1 MASLSH
7 IISASPP
14 TATFLRLPLLREPR
28 FKPSVISPK
37 PIAFPGRG
45 LGSFGV
51 SYRRNVGLGFACNAV
66 EREDWMGES
75 AIPDQMKHLAKEAPD
90 PPNKWLLFSGFALL
104 LYTWRAI
111 LWELSKYGSVLL
123 SVANIILDPIKLLL
137 RIPMLLLSAIY
148 TFVLYTFQTICFY
161 TPVPEL
167 TRVIF
172 FSSIVLSIGGAVST
186 DSIDSQ
192 KHLLSLAGIV
202 SFLTVCGYVPE
213 VLFWVFLS
221 GLFCYSFFVRKTDVV
236 LAGLTPATALAAI
249 GEPWVRGFVII
260 LYLVVAIG
268 QYSKH
273 TEVERAKV
281 RGKIVKTPLPLRVAA
296 LSIGISMAA
305 AWARHRHLLWMAMAS

>member
-14 TATFLRLPLLREPR
+14 TPTFLRLPLLREPR
-28 FKPSVISPK
+28 FKPFVISPK
-37 PIAFPGRG
+37 PIAFTGRG

-66 EREDWMGES
+66 EREDWMGDS
-75 AIPDQMKHLAKEAPD
+75 SIPDQMKHLAKEAPD

-111 LWELSKYGSVLL
+111 LWELSKYESVLL
-123 SVANIILDPIKLLL
+123 PVVNIILDPIKLLL

-148 TFVLYTFQTICFY
+148 TFVVYTFQTICFY

-221 GLFCYSFFVRKTDVV
+221 GLFSYSFFVRQTDVV

-260 LYLVVAIG
+260 LYLVVAIM
-268 QYSKH
+268 QYFKY

-281 RGKIVKTPLPLRVAA
+281 RGKMVMTPLPLQVAA

>member
-7 IISASPP
+7 IMSTSSP

-28 FKPSVISPK
+28 FRQSVVSPK
-37 PIAFPGRG
+37 PIAFSGRG
-45 LGSFGV
+45 LGSFGL

-66 EREDWMGES
+66 EREDWMGDS
-75 AIPDQMKHLAKEAPD
+75 SIPEQFKHLAKEAPN

-104 LYTWRAI
+104 LYTWRAV

-123 SVANIILDPIKLLL
+123 SLANIILEPIKQLL

-148 TFVLYTFQTICFY
+148 TFFVYTFQTICFY

-172 FSSIVLSIGGAVST
+172 FSSIVLSIGGAVSS
-186 DSIDSQ
+186 DSIDRQ

-202 SFLTVCGYVPE
+202 SFLTVCGFVPE

-221 GLFCYSFFVRKTDVV
+221 GLFSYSFFVRKSNVA

-249 GEPWVRGFVII
+249 GEPWLRGFVII

-268 QYSKH
+268 QYSKY

-281 RGKIVKTPLPLRVAA
+281 RGKMVKTPLPLQVAA
-296 LSIGISMAA
+296 LSIGISVAA
-305 AWARHRHLLWMAMAS
+305 AWARNRHLLWMAMAS